1 MLIASNDLNAWFCR
15 FSLETIFYSFVLR
28 CDNMLVTPSVHCVH
42 ILGFPL
48 AGQAQCAR
56 GQTLVHLPVLSAFQS
71 CEGTA
76 RTQGTVETPHWVMV
90 LLFYWSLSSPPSSVL
105 GLVLVI
111 QCCVLQL
118 VSSLL
123 MLLCVCVCLLAA
135 LHRLLISYMNHS
147 SDKNRLNLKLFI

>member
-15 FSLETIFYSFVLR
+15 FSLETIFYSCVLR

-42 ILGFPL
+42 ILGFPP

-76 RTQGTVETPHWVMV
+76 RTQEPLTESWSSFSNGLSLPPEFCSRSGLGHWV
-90 LLFYWSLSSPPSSVL
+90 L
-105 GLVLVI
+105 
-111 QCCVLQL
+111 CVTTGFLTPNAF
-118 VSSLL
+118 VCV
-123 MLLCVCVCLLAA
+123 CVCVCLLAA